1 VAAGSL
7 TVADLASLDLYV
19 SPEHA
24 CNYLP
29 QRQARSVFVDP
40 GFTMDQALYGL
51 LAAHG
56 FRRSGPHVYRPHC
69 EGCQACVPIRVP
81 VAGFRP
87 DRTQK
92 RLYRRNADLRC
103 SLRPAEFDPEH
114 FALYGRYVAARH
126 PDGGMDGGS
135 EADYRQFLLSPW
147 GKTSLLE
154 IRADGQLLAV
164 AVTDELPDALSAVY
178 TFYDPASGDRS
189 LGTYAILMQIEE
201 TRRRGMGWLYL
212 GYWIAESRKM
222 SYKGRFRPFETLD
235 ADGWR
240 PQATPS

>member
-1 VAAGSL
+1 M
-7 TVADLASLDLYV
+7 ADLSRLDLYI

-40 GFTMDQALYGL
+40 GLVMDQALYGL
-51 LAAHG
+51 LATHG

-81 VAGFRP
+81 VAGFKP

-103 SLRPAEFDPEH
+103 RLRAAEFDPEH
-114 FALYGRYVAARH
+114 FALYGRYVEARH
-126 PDGGMDGGS
+126 PDSGMDGKS

-147 GKTSLLE
+147 GKTVLLE
-154 IRADGQLLAV
+154 IRQDDRLLAV

-178 TFYDPASGDRS
+178 TFYDPALEDRS

-222 SYKGRFRPFETLD
+222 SYKGRFRPFETLGV
-235 ADGWR
+235 DGWK
-240 PQATPS
+240 PQASAG

>member
-1 VAAGSL
+1 LS
-7 TVADLASLDLYV
+7 VADPNSLDLYI
-19 SPEHA
+19 SPEHP

-40 GFTMDQALYGL
+40 RLAMDQALYGL
-51 LAAHG
+51 LASHG

-69 EGCQACVPIRVP
+69 EGCQACVPIRVA
-81 VAGFRP
+81 VAGFKP
-87 DRTQK
+87 DRSQK
-92 RLYRRNADLRC
+92 RLYRRNGDLRC
-103 SLRPAEFDPEH
+103 APREPEFDPEH

-147 GKTSLLE
+147 GKTTLLE
-154 IRADGQLLAV
+154 LRFDDRLLAV

-178 TFYDPASGDRS
+178 TFYDPALAERS

-201 TRRRGMGWLYL
+201 ARRRHMAWLYL

-222 SYKGRFRPFETLD
+222 SYKGRFRPFETLG
-235 ADGWR
+235 ADGWSR
-240 PQATPS
+240 KLPQVE

>member
-1 VAAGSL
+1 M
-7 TVADLASLDLYV
+7 ADPASLDLYI
-19 SPEHA
+19 SPEHP

-40 GFTMDQALYGL
+40 RVAMDKPLYGL
-51 LAAHG
+51 LATHG
-56 FRRSGPHVYRPHC
+56 FRRSGPYVYRPHC
-69 EGCQACVPIRVP
+69 EGCQACVPIRVSVP
-81 VAGFRP
+81 HFKP
-87 DRTQK
+87 DRSQK
-92 RLYRRNADLRC
+92 RVYRRNADLRC
-103 SLRPAEFDPEH
+103 TSRVAEFDPEH

-147 GKTSLLE
+147 GKTMLLE
-154 IRADGQLLAV
+154 LRLEGRLLAV

-178 TFYDPASGDRS
+178 TFYEPGIPARS

-201 TRRRGMGWLYL
+201 ARRLGMAWLYL

-235 ADGWR
+235 ADGWG
-240 PQATPS
+240 PQVE